1 VSNKENRHLKA
12 VRDSDLPR
20 PAVHSPTCLC
30 GCALATYSM
39 EPTEAPPLTPEL
51 RERAA

>member
-1 VSNKENRHLKA
+1 VSNQEHRLK
-12 VRDSDLPR
+12 VIRDSDLPQ

-39 EPTEAPPLTPEL
+39 DATADAPPPAPEL

>member
-1 VSNKENRHLKA
+1 MSNQDNRRLNL
-12 VRDSDLPR
+12 VRDGDLPR

-39 EPTEAPPLTPEL
+39 APTEAVVAEL